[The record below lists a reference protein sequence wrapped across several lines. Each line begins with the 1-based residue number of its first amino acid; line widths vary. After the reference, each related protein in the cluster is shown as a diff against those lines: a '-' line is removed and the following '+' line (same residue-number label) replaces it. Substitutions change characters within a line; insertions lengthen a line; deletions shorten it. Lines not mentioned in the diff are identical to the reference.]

1 MLEGLREALQYVV
14 GLGNEAE
21 KPQTVEICGEIYAN
35 KRLERYGAPKRASA
49 IEASSLSSMV
59 DYIAECADE
68 FPVGRKMI
76 IWIEDPETVN
86 LMSALDAERKREFL
100 FTSKAEISKYHFDH
114 WYDQERFMIEIQSNF
129 APSQDR
135 DILVKFAGNVEQK
148 NNTTYSDDGKTQV
161 ATMST
166 GVASKSDVIVPNPV
180 FLAPYRTFQE
190 IAQPYS
196 NFVFRMGDKQ
206 IPAFSLIE
214 AEGGAWKNE
223 AVARIKEY
231 FYSEL
236 AKKLTEEE
244 LGRFVIIG

>member
-1 MLEGLREALQYVV
+1 
-14 GLGNEAE
+14 
-21 KPQTVEICGEIYAN
+21 
-35 KRLERYGAPKRASA
+35 
-49 IEASSLSSMV
+49 
-59 DYIAECADE
+59 
-68 FPVGRKMI
+68 
-76 IWIEDPETVN
+76 
-86 LMSALDAERKREFL
+86 
-100 FTSKAEISKYHFDH
+100 
-114 WYDQERFMIEIQSNF
+114 MIEIQSNF

-214 AEGGAWKNE
+214 A
-223 AVARIKEY
+223 VARIKEY

>member
-1 MLEGLREALQYVV
+1 
-14 GLGNEAE
+14 
-21 KPQTVEICGEIYAN
+21 
-35 KRLERYGAPKRASA
+35 
-49 IEASSLSSMV
+49 
-59 DYIAECADE
+59 
-68 FPVGRKMI
+68 
-76 IWIEDPETVN
+76 
-86 LMSALDAERKREFL
+86 
-100 FTSKAEISKYHFDH
+100 
-114 WYDQERFMIEIQSNF
+114 MIEIQSNF

-214 AEGGAWKNE
+214 A
-223 AVARIKEY
+223 VARIKEY

-244 LGRFVIIG
+244 LARFVIIG